1 MHSATTQIRTCSTT
15 APASYSS
22 SIDIKAVVI
31 ANLLVP
37 PVLSVRGRDCSKS
50 DMLASTSVSL
60 TLDERGDT
68 ISEFEMRWLKWVI
81 LEVTCKVSQSAN
93 VWE

>member
-60 TLDERGDT
+60 TLDERGDK
-68 ISEFEMRWLKWVI
+68 ISELEIRWLKWVI
-81 LEVTCKVSQSAN
+81 LEVTCKVSQSEKA
-93 VWE
+93 